1 MEIQDA
7 SLRRRLKRIHVLV
20 LDVDGVLT
28 DGGMYYSPTG
38 EAFKK
43 FNTKDGMG
51 LARLRQHNVF
61 LALITG
67 EDTEIIYRRAE
78 KLQIHADNIFVGV
91 EDKAT
96 VLQEFLSK
104 NNLLL
109 EETAYMGDDVNDLEA
124 MKLVSVAFAPAD
136 AVDEILKVAHI
147 VTGRRGGEG
156 AVREVCELIL
166 KHLE

>member
-1 MEIQDA
+1 MDIQDA
-7 SLRRRLKRIHVLV
+7 SLRRRLKRIRVLV

-28 DGGMYYSPTG
+28 DGGMYYGPTG
-38 EAFKK
+38 DAFKK

-51 LARLRQHNVF
+51 LARLREHNVS

-67 EDTEIIYRRAE
+67 EDTEIVFRRAE
-78 KLQIHADNIFVGV
+78 KLQIHADNVFVGV
-91 EDKAT
+91 KDKAA

-104 NNLLL
+104 NNLVP
-109 EETAYMGDDVNDLEA
+109 EESAYMGDDVNDLEA

-136 AVDEILKVAHI
+136 AVDPVRKAAHI
-147 VTGRRGGEG
+147 VTERRGGDG

-166 KHLE
+166 KHLD